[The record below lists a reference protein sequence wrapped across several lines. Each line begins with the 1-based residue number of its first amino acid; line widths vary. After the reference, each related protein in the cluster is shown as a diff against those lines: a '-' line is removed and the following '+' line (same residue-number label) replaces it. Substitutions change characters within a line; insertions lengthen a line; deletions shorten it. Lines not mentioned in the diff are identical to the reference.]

1 MARSKTSILND
12 LSTADLKRLL
22 AARERIDVLE
32 RERAK
37 LAADLAR
44 VEKELAQLMANAAD
58 GGRPK
63 RKARAA
69 GAKKAGRGRTAV
81 RRKAKTATVKKAAA
95 KKKTASKKAATKKA
109 ATKKAATKKAAT
121 RKTTAKKT
129 TAKKTTAKKTSAKKT
144 AARKT
149 AAKPRKTLEDVVV
162 QVLKKN
168 GGTMPFQDLKGAI
181 VKGRLFTSRST
192 NFDNVLRRT
201 LSTSKAVKRA
211 GRGIYKVA

>member
-129 TAKKTTAKKTSAKKT
+129 SARKT